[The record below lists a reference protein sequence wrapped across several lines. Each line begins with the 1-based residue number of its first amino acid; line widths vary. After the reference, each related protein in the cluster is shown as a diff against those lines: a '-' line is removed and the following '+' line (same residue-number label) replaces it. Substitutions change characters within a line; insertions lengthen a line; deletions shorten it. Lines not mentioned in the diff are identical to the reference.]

1 VYFRRVFARAVD
13 MVSLKKQRG
22 GRKEQKKKKKKTN
35 IPQGYGKILE
45 MTDTG
50 HWRFMNHP
58 HAYAS
63 TKLAYIKMTGC
74 RI

>member
-1 VYFRRVFARAVD
+1 
-13 MVSLKKQRG
+13 
-22 GRKEQKKKKKKTN
+22 
-35 IPQGYGKILE
+35 